1 MLSGRNVFAEVCGPY
16 DMSMHLPTMYKAFIH
31 FYARVAT
38 DTPKRFKLSSVG
50 CTGNKKVAVVVPTA
64 SCDVKYIDSPS
75 VGKNTICVRTLTTVL
90 TVYGVDLRQGDLT
103 YCLSSTDPRQ
113 SII

>member
-1 MLSGRNVFAEVCGPY
+1 M
-16 DMSMHLPTMYKAFIH
+16 
-31 FYARVAT
+31 RVLHT
-38 DTPKRFKLSSVG
+38 DTPKIFKLSSVG
-50 CTGNKKVAVVVPTA
+50 CMGNKEVAVAVPTA
-64 SCDVKYIDSPS
+64 SCDVKYVDSS
-75 VGKNTICVRTLTTVL
+75 SGGKNTIFVRTLTTVI

>member
-1 MLSGRNVFAEVCGPY
+1 
-16 DMSMHLPTMYKAFIH
+16 MSMHLPTMYKAFIH
-31 FYARVAT
+31 SFSMRVLQT
-38 DTPKRFKLSSVG
+38 GTPRMFKLSSAG
-50 CTGNKKVAVVVPTA
+50 CMGNKEVAVAVPTA

-103 YCLSSTDPRQ
+103 YCLSSTDLRQ